1 MRNNMV
7 SISITDGIDIRK
19 VAFVNIDKNM
29 IVAGTLSQTG
39 KVDVH
44 ATYHKDGHCHVK
56 RKKEGELLEETD
68 LFDGSP
74 ISAFK
79 GKINLF
85 NRLFPRDLSRLPY
98 DIWKPVKSSDEITLK
113 SSDEITLKYRNDN
126 ESHLMSIFLIE
137 SGRSDLLPH
146 INKEEYVLYEKSS
159 PQILVTFF
167 APSEDKW
174 ENIMKNLK
182 QSQHVVYDIYCR
194 EDEISREN
202 PLKVPL
208 WIPPGFNRE
217 RDSVKLSWNV
227 S

>member
-1 MRNNMV
+1 ML

-19 VAFVNIDKNM
+19 VAFVNINKNM
-29 IVAGTLSQTG
+29 IVAGTFSQTG

-56 RKKEGELLEETD
+56 RKKEGKLLEETD

-74 ISAFK
+74 ISAFES
-79 GKINLF
+79 KINLF
-85 NRLFPRDLSRLPY
+85 NRLFPRDLSKLPY
-98 DIWKPVKSSDEITLK
+98 DISIPVKSSDEITLK
-113 SSDEITLKYRNDN
+113 YRSDN

-174 ENIMKNLK
+174 GNIMKNLK
-182 QSQHVVYDIYCR
+182 QDQYIFYDIYCR

-202 PLKVPL
+202 PLKLSL

-217 RDSVKLSWNV
+217 RDSVKLSWNI

>member
-1 MRNNMV
+1 ML

-19 VAFVNIDKNM
+19 VAFVNVDKNM
-29 IVAGTLSQTG
+29 IVAGTFSQTG

-56 RKKEGELLEETD
+56 RKKEGKLLEEID

-74 ISAFK
+74 ISAFES
-79 GKINLF
+79 KINLF
-85 NRLFPRDLSRLPY
+85 NRLFPRDLSKLPY
-98 DIWKPVKSSDEITLK
+98 DISIPVKSSDEITLK
-113 SSDEITLKYRNDN
+113 YRSDK

-146 INKEEYVLYEKSS
+146 INKEEYVLYDKSS

-167 APSEDKW
+167 VPSEDKW
-174 ENIMKNLK
+174 RNIMKNLK
-182 QSQHVVYDIYCR
+182 QDQPVFYDIYYG

-202 PLKVPL
+202 PLKLSL

-217 RDSVKLSWNV
+217 RDSVKVSWDV

>member
-1 MRNNMV
+1 ML
-7 SISITDGIDIRK
+7 SISITDGMDIRK
-19 VAFVNIDKNM
+19 VVFVKIDKSG
-29 IVAGTLSQTG
+29 IVAGTFSHKG

-56 RKKEGELLEETD
+56 RKRERGLLEEID

-74 ISAFK
+74 ISAFE

-85 NRLFPRDLSRLPY
+85 NRLFPRDLSKLPY
-98 DIWKPVKSSDEITLK
+98 DIYKPYNISVPVKSSDEI
-113 SSDEITLKYRNDN
+113 DEITLKYRNDN

-137 SGRSDLLPH
+137 SGRNDLLPH

-182 QSQHVVYDIYCR
+182 QDQYIFYDIYCR

-202 PLKVPL
+202 SLKLSL

-217 RDSVKLSWNV
+217 RDSVKLSWNI
-227 S
+227 SWDL